1 MARSTDHEVRHMP
14 VIRRRRFLCFN
25 NLLVLTYMSSVVWKQ
40 GDPGGQFFSGNESAY
55 YDREMRYWNCVVSE
69 SGCGGP
75 CLRIN

>member
-1 MARSTDHEVRHMP
+1 
-14 VIRRRRFLCFN
+14 
-25 NLLVLTYMSSVVWKQ
+25 MSSVVWKQ
-40 GDPGGQFFSGNESAY
+40 GDPGGQFFSGKESAY